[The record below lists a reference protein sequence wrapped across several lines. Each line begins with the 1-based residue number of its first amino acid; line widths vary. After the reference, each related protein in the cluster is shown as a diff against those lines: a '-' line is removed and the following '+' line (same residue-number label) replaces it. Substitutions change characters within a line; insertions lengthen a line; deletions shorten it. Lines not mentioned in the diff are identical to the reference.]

1 MKETI
6 ERRKLKNRAVRF
18 LVQKAQKMC
27 FDYFGEDYE
36 YSPVKAIDELGVD
49 LDLIEHL
56 IEDYVIQII
65 KSGPVFK
72 EYLDILK
79 KAKETNQ
86 KLDYTNFRNLAHKN
100 LGVARN
106 LRIEDSEKILVDLLQ
121 KDDLAYLEHSLEILK
136 ACTIKLNPVSAYD
149 ALYLIQIKSSF

>member
-18 LVQKAQKMC
+18 LVQKAQKVC
-27 FDYFGEDYE
+27 LDYFGEDYE

-49 LDLIEHL
+49 LDLIDHL
-56 IEDYVIQII
+56 VEDYVIQII
-65 KSGPVFK
+65 KSDAVFREYIAELK
-72 EYLDILK
+72 EAK
-79 KAKETNQ
+79 KENKP
-86 KLDYTNFRNLAHKN
+86 LDYTNLRNLAHKN

-106 LRIEDSEKILVDLLQ
+106 LRIEDSEKLLDDLLK
-121 KDDLAYLEHSLEILK
+121 KDDLTYLEHSLEILK
-136 ACTIKLNPVSAYD
+136 ASAIKLNPVSAYD

>member
-1 MKETI
+1 MKETA

-36 YSPVKAIDELGVD
+36 YSPDKAIDELGVD
-49 LDLIEHL
+49 LDLIDHL
-56 IEDYVIQII
+56 IADYVIQII

-72 EYLDILK
+72 EYLAILK

-86 KLDYTNFRNLAHKN
+86 ELDYTDFRNLAHKN

-121 KDDLAYLEHSLEILK
+121 KDDLTYLEHSLEILK
-136 ACTIKLNPVSAYD
+136 ACTIKLKPVSAYD